1 VPNSKVDGF
10 SEIYRN
16 KEYADK
22 DLSTTYDPEIKTL
35 YDLFENSLSKFG
47 DRSCMGT
54 RTVGADGKPG
64 NFEFQTY
71 KEIGTRRDNLGSG
84 LRANYGL
91 NRGDHVGI
99 FSINRPEWIIAEQ
112 AGHAYS
118 FVGIALYATLGPN
131 AIEFI
136 INHAEIGV
144 IVAGGK
150 HISSL
155 IGVKKNCPTLRV
167 LVSMDDVDEET
178 IAKGKQEGVTVV
190 SMSTVESEGAASPVP
205 HEPVT
210 PDDLGTIMYTSGT
223 TGDPKGVMLTQKTFI
238 AEVGGVMAHGVN
250 FTENEV
256 HLSYLPLAHSFERA
270 VIACMMA
277 VGAQVGFFRGIV
289 PELFDDIAALRPTF
303 LVGAPRVWGR
313 LYDKVTQTI
322 EAAGG
327 LKKKLFWMGY
337 NRKIRFMEQGFA
349 PDNASPFFDKL
360 VFKKTKARLG
370 GRVRFIL
377 SGSAP
382 LDGTLA
388 KFLMV
393 CFSCSVV
400 QGYGLTEN
408 CAGCCITAMD
418 DMKVGHVGF
427 PMTCTEIRLAD
438 LPEMNY
444 LSTDEEPR
452 GEVCLRGP
460 NVFLGYY
467 KDPEKT
473 SEVLADDGWFRTGDV
488 GRWNKD
494 GTLSIIDRAKN
505 IFKLA
510 QGEYVAA
517 EYLEGVYIRNVWAMQ
532 VFVYGDSYQSCLV
545 GVIVPD
551 IEMLAPWAKSKGK
564 PEDLASLVAD
574 PEVHAMILESIKAS
588 AKENNLKGFEV
599 LKDIHLSAE
608 PFSTE
613 NDLMTP
619 SFKLRRPQLKAF
631 YKEKLDG
638 MYEKLKA
645 EEAAKTA

>member
-1 VPNSKVDGF
+1 
-10 SEIYRN
+10 
-16 KEYADK
+16 
-22 DLSTTYDPEIKTL
+22 
-35 YDLFENSLSKFG
+35 
-47 DRSCMGT
+47 
-54 RTVGADGKPG
+54 
-64 NFEFQTY
+64 
-71 KEIGTRRDNLGSG
+71 
-84 LRANYGL
+84 
-91 NRGDHVGI
+91 
-99 FSINRPEWIIAEQ
+99 
-112 AGHAYS
+112 
-118 FVGIALYATLGPN
+118 
-131 AIEFI
+131 
-136 INHAEIGV
+136 
-144 IVAGGK
+144 
-150 HISSL
+150 
-155 IGVKKNCPTLRV
+155 
-167 LVSMDDVDEET
+167 
-178 IAKGKQEGVTVV
+178 
-190 SMSTVESEGAASPVP
+190 
-205 HEPVT
+205 
-210 PDDLGTIMYTSGT
+210 
-223 TGDPKGVMLTQKTFI
+223 
-238 AEVGGVMAHGVN
+238 
-250 FTENEV
+250 
-256 HLSYLPLAHSFERA
+256 
-270 VIACMMA
+270 
-277 VGAQVGFFRGIV
+277 
-289 PELFDDIAALRPTF
+289 
-303 LVGAPRVWGR
+303 
-313 LYDKVTQTI
+313 
-322 EAAGG
+322 
-327 LKKKLFWMGY
+327 
-337 NRKIRFMEQGFA
+337 
-349 PDNASPFFDKL
+349 
-360 VFKKTKARLG
+360 
-370 GRVRFIL
+370 
-377 SGSAP
+377 
-382 LDGTLA
+382 
-388 KFLMV
+388 
-393 CFSCSVV
+393 
-400 QGYGLTEN
+400 
-408 CAGCCITAMD
+408 MD